1 MYLCGKINKKTNNMA
16 NIKFYIISA
25 LLCTFCLV
33 QTANA
38 SAILSDPIVSFM
50 PDDTNIK
57 MEMEQNAVSVYGAQG
72 QTLEVV
78 SITGKHVMRVK
89 IESASQ
95 RIELNVPKGCYIL
108 KIGSVVRKVSI
119 R

>member
-1 MYLCGKINKKTNNMA
+1 MA
-16 NIKFYIISA
+16 NVKFYIISA
-25 LLCTFCLV
+25 LLCTVCLV
-33 QTANA
+33 QPANA
-38 SAILSDPIVSFM
+38 SVILSDPIMNFM
-50 PDDTNIK
+50 PDDTNIR

-78 SITGKHVMRVK
+78 SITGKHVMRVR
-89 IESASQ
+89 IDNASQ

>member
-1 MYLCGKINKKTNNMA
+1 MKHIRL
-16 NIKFYIISA
+16 YIISA
-25 LLCTFCLV
+25 MLCSLCLV

-38 SAILSDPIVSFM
+38 TAILSDPIMNFM
-50 PDDTNIK
+50 PDDTNIR

-72 QTLEVV
+72 QMLEVV
-78 SITGKHVMRVK
+78 SITGKQVLRVK
-89 IESASQ
+89 IDSASQ